1 MTLINFSHVSKRYE
15 KDWKAL
21 EDIHFR
27 IDRGEFVF
35 LTGPSG
41 AGKTTILKLIY
52 MDERP
57 DAGEVMI
64 SFNKD
69 LTYRSTETSL
79 RHIQL
84 LRRRLGIVFQDFK
97 LLPDRSIFENVAFAL
112 RIAGL
117 PSRRIKQRVYEVLTM
132 TGISHKARN
141 LPHQLS
147 GGEQQRVSI
156 ARAMANEPYIILA
169 DEPTGNLDPQTSKE
183 IVQIFKDINASGTAI
198 LMATHDFGLINSLP
212 YRRLTINRGSLL
224 NRDFI

>member
-1 MTLINFSHVSKRYE
+1 MISFIHVSKKYE

-21 EDIHFR
+21 QDVHFR
-27 IDRGEFVF
+27 LDRGEFVF

-57 DAGEVMI
+57 DIGEVLI

-69 LTYRSTETSL
+69 LAYRSAETSL
-79 RHIQL
+79 AKIQL

-97 LLPDRSIFENVAFAL
+97 LLPDRNVFENVAFAL
-112 RIAGL
+112 RVAGYSSKRL
-117 PSRRIKQRVYEVLTM
+117 KHRVYEVLTL
-132 TGISHKARN
+132 TGISHKAKN

-156 ARAMANEPYIILA
+156 ARAMANEPYIVLA
-169 DEPTGNLDPQTSKE
+169 DEPTGNLDPQTSQE
-183 IVQIFKDINASGTAI
+183 IVKIFQNINASGTAV
-198 LMATHDFGLINSLP
+198 LMATHDYGLINSLP
-212 YRRLTINRGSLL
+212 YRRLLLNRGALV

>member
-1 MTLINFSHVSKRYE
+1 MSMISFIHVSKKYE

-21 EDIHFR
+21 NDVHFR
-27 IDRGEFVF
+27 LDRGEFVF

-41 AGKTTILKLIY
+41 AGKTTVLKLIY
-52 MDERP
+52 MDEKP
-57 DAGEVMI
+57 DVGEVLI

-69 LTYRSTETSL
+69 LAYRSTETSMSK
-79 RHIQL
+79 IQL

-97 LLPDRSIFENVAFAL
+97 LLPDRNVFENVAFAL
-112 RIAGL
+112 RVAGY
-117 PSRRIKQRVYEVLTM
+117 SNQRIKQRVFEVLTL

-156 ARAMANEPYIILA
+156 ARAMANEPYIVLA

-183 IVQIFKDINASGTAI
+183 IVKIFQNINASGTAV
-198 LMATHDFGLINSLP
+198 LMATHDYGLINSLP
-212 YRRLTINRGSLL
+212 YRRLMLNRGALV

>member
-1 MTLINFSHVSKRYE
+1 VISFIHVSKKYE

-21 EDIHFR
+21 QDVHFR
-27 IDRGEFVF
+27 LDRGEFVF

-57 DAGEVMI
+57 DIGEVLI

-69 LTYRSTETSL
+69 LAYRSTETSL
-79 RHIQL
+79 SKIQL

-97 LLPDRSIFENVAFAL
+97 LLPDRNVYENVAFAL
-112 RIAGL
+112 RVAGY
-117 PSRRIKQRVYEVLTM
+117 SRQRIKPRVYEVLTL
-132 TGISHKARN
+132 TGISHKAKN

-169 DEPTGNLDPQTSKE
+169 DEPTGNLDPQTSHE
-183 IVQIFKDINASGTAI
+183 IVKIFQNINASGTAV
-198 LMATHDFGLINSLP
+198 LMATHDYGLINSLP
-212 YRRLTINRGSLL
+212 YRRLLLNRGSLV

>member
-1 MTLINFSHVSKRYE
+1 MSIISFIHVSKKYE

-21 EDIHFR
+21 QDVHFR
-27 IDRGEFVF
+27 MDRGEFVF

-52 MDERP
+52 MDEKP
-57 DAGEVMI
+57 DIGEVLI

-69 LTYRSTETSL
+69 LAYRSTETSMSK
-79 RHIQL
+79 IQL

-97 LLPDRSIFENVAFAL
+97 LLPDRSVFENVAFAL
-112 RIAGL
+112 RVAGD
-117 PSRRIKQRVYEVLTM
+117 SNQRIKHRVFEVLTL
-132 TGISHKARN
+132 TGISHKAKN

-147 GGEQQRVSI
+147 GGEQQRVAI

-169 DEPTGNLDPQTSKE
+169 DEPTGNLDPQTSHE
-183 IVQIFKDINASGTAI
+183 IVKIFQNINASGTAV
-198 LMATHDFGLINSLP
+198 LMATHDYGLINSLP
-212 YRRLTINRGSLL
+212 YRRLMLNRGMLV

>member
-1 MTLINFSHVSKRYE
+1 MISFIHVSKKYE

-21 EDIHFR
+21 QDVHFR
-27 IDRGEFVF
+27 LDRGEFVF

-57 DAGEVMI
+57 DIGEVLI

-69 LTYRSTETSL
+69 LAYRSAETSL
-79 RHIQL
+79 SKIQL

-97 LLPDRSIFENVAFAL
+97 LLPDRNVFENVAFAL
-112 RIAGL
+112 RVAGY
-117 PSRRIKQRVYEVLTM
+117 SSKRIKLRVYEVLTL
-132 TGISHKARN
+132 TGISHKAKN

-169 DEPTGNLDPQTSKE
+169 DEPTGNLDPQTSHE
-183 IVQIFKDINASGTAI
+183 IVKIFQNINASGTAV
-198 LMATHDFGLINSLP
+198 LMATHDYSLINSLP
-212 YRRLTINRGSLL
+212 YRRLQLNRGALV

>member
-1 MTLINFSHVSKRYE
+1 VISFIHVSKKYE

-21 EDIHFR
+21 QDVHFR
-27 IDRGEFVF
+27 LDRGEFVF

-57 DAGEVMI
+57 DIGEVLI

-69 LTYRSTETSL
+69 LAYRSAETSL
-79 RHIQL
+79 SKIQL

-97 LLPDRSIFENVAFAL
+97 LLPDRNVFENVAFAL
-112 RIAGL
+112 RVAGY
-117 PSRRIKQRVYEVLTM
+117 SSKRIKQRVYEVLTL
-132 TGISHKARN
+132 TGISHKAKN

-156 ARAMANEPYIILA
+156 ARAMANEPYIVLA

-183 IVQIFKDINASGTAI
+183 IVKIFQNINASGTAV
-198 LMATHDFGLINSLP
+198 LMATHDYGLINSLP
-212 YRRLTINRGSLL
+212 YRRLLLNRGSLV

>member
-1 MTLINFSHVSKRYE
+1 MISFIHVSKRYE
-15 KDWKAL
+15 KDWTAL
-21 EDIHFR
+21 KDVHFR
-27 IDRGEFVF
+27 LDRGEFVF

-52 MDERP
+52 MDEKP
-57 DAGEVMI
+57 DIGEVLI

-69 LTYRSTETSL
+69 LAYRSAETSPSK
-79 RHIQL
+79 IQL

-97 LLPDRSIFENVAFAL
+97 LLPDRNIFDNVAFAL
-112 RIAGL
+112 RVAGY
-117 PSRRIKQRVYEVLTM
+117 SSKRIKPRVYEVLTL
-132 TGISHKARN
+132 TGISHKAKN

-169 DEPTGNLDPQTSKE
+169 DEPTGNLDPQTSEE
-183 IVQIFKDINASGTAI
+183 IVKIFQNINASGTAV
-198 LMATHDFGLINSLP
+198 LMAPHDYDLINSLP
-212 YRRLTINRGSLL
+212 YRRLMLNRGALV

>member
-1 MTLINFSHVSKRYE
+1 MISFSHVSKRYE
-15 KDWKAL
+15 KDWTAL
-21 EDIHFR
+21 QDVHFR
-27 IDRGEFVF
+27 MDRGEFVF

-41 AGKTTILKLIY
+41 AGKTTVLKLIY
-52 MDERP
+52 MDEKP
-57 DAGEVMI
+57 DIGEVMI

-69 LTYRSTETSL
+69 LAYRSTETS
-79 RHIQL
+79 RATIQL

-97 LLPDRSIFENVAFAL
+97 LLADRNIFENVAFAL
-112 RIAGL
+112 RIAGY
-117 PSRRIKQRVYEVLTM
+117 SNKRIKARVYEVLTL
-132 TGISHKARN
+132 TGISHKAKN

-183 IVQIFKDINASGTAI
+183 IIKIFQNINASGTAV
-198 LMATHDFGLINSLP
+198 LMATHDYDLINRLP
-212 YRRLTINRGSLL
+212 YRRLMLKRGELV

>member
-1 MTLINFSHVSKRYE
+1 MISFIHVSKKYE
-15 KDWKAL
+15 KDWTAL
-21 EDIHFR
+21 KDVHFR
-27 IDRGEFVF
+27 LDRGEFVF

-41 AGKTTILKLIY
+41 AGKTTVLKLIY
-52 MDERP
+52 MDEKP
-57 DAGEVMI
+57 DIGEVLI

-69 LTYRSTETSL
+69 LAYRSAETSMSK
-79 RHIQL
+79 IQL

-97 LLPDRSIFENVAFAL
+97 LLPDRNIFENVSFAL
-112 RIAGL
+112 RVAGY
-117 PSRRIKQRVYEVLTM
+117 SSKRIKQRTYEVLTM
-132 TGISHKARN
+132 TGISHKAKN

-183 IVQIFKDINASGTAI
+183 IVKIFQNINASGTAV
-198 LMATHDFGLINSLP
+198 LMATHDYGLINSLP
-212 YRRLTINRGSLL
+212 YRRLMLNRGALV

>member
-1 MTLINFSHVSKRYE
+1 MISFIHVSKKYE

-21 EDIHFR
+21 QDVHFR

-41 AGKTTILKLIY
+41 VGKTTVLKLIY

-57 DAGEVMI
+57 DVGEVLI

-69 LTYRSTETSL
+69 LAYRSAETSMSK
-79 RHIQL
+79 IQL

-97 LLPDRSIFENVAFAL
+97 LLPDRNVFENVAFAL
-112 RIAGL
+112 RVAGYSSKRL
-117 PSRRIKQRVYEVLTM
+117 KQRVYEVLTL
-132 TGISHKARN
+132 TGISHKAKN

-169 DEPTGNLDPQTSKE
+169 DEPTGNLDPQTSRE
-183 IVQIFKDINASGTAI
+183 IVKIFQNINASGTAV
-198 LMATHDFGLINSLP
+198 LMATHDYGLINSLP
-212 YRRLTINRGSLL
+212 YRRLTLNRGALI